1 MRKAGIY
8 QTAFVLCLSSAC
20 AASETIDWQSHF
32 SAQGR
37 YGVKEYND
45 ASPLSPDRYSPA
57 TRAGVD
63 TDVMFSSQFFYQ
75 DNLQGFVGVASG
87 WEHENHTDNRLTR
100 LLEGGVTL
108 MNTEQTQR
116 LTAGKVYLRWSQ
128 DSVYHPI
135 DIFGRYTQPK
145 STLGVNRM
153 DDFQREGAPML
164 RWQTSSDSG
173 DFDLVLA
180 KVEDEQGWGNA
191 QQAALRG
198 LWQLDDIEGS
208 LLAEKTSSKR
218 PRWGATLS
226 QGIGEQWTLY
236 SEYLLSGDRDIP
248 QLTQVSPAIPIDE
261 EAQLPALYRN
271 RQDPRQHNWQKM
283 LLTLR
288 YALQKGGSLEG
299 SFYYNGHGMNR
310 DEWNQ
315 WVDVQHSSARTL
327 TNPRLQQVLG
337 QGNPWV
343 GTLGSSAQLMQ
354 NFYLR
359 RYYASVRFDSIER
372 FTQGGVEVNLIYGL
386 EDNSVSLWT
395 EGRYPLSTHITAKPF
410 ILLQTTSQG
419 EGAIS
424 PVRSM
429 VGINFSYDFDF

>member
-1 MRKAGIY
+1 
-8 QTAFVLCLSSAC
+8 
-20 AASETIDWQSHF
+20 
-32 SAQGR
+32 
-37 YGVKEYND
+37 
-45 ASPLSPDRYSPA
+45 
-57 TRAGVD
+57 
-63 TDVMFSSQFFYQ
+63 MFSSQFFYQ
-75 DNLQGFVGVASG
+75 DNLQGFIGVASG
-87 WEHENHTDNRLTR
+87 WAHENHTDNRLTR

-164 RWQTSSDSG
+164 RWQASSDSG

-180 KVEDEQGWGNA
+180 KAEDEQGGGNA

-226 QGIGEQWTLY
+226 QGTGEQWTLY

-271 RQDPRQHNWQKM
+271 RQDPLQHNWQKM

-372 FTQGGVEVNLIYGL
+372 FTQGGWKL
-386 EDNSVSLWT
+386 T
-395 EGRYPLSTHITAKPF
+395 
-410 ILLQTTSQG
+410 
-419 EGAIS
+419 
-424 PVRSM
+424 
-429 VGINFSYDFDF
+429 